1 MFLPR
6 LSGARGGHSRMIFVW
21 CSPAPLRPPRQ
32 QTFSLRIRLGWA
44 RRWLAIASFF
54 RLWPARSAS
63 SPDHFS
69 RALSLRKAMGR
80 WAQARKR
87 GTDRGA
93 GPAFAY
99 APPAAGDW
107 TLTLAFITATIHI
120 VSSPV
125 GPTNYL
131 VAESFDSGGPY

>member
-1 MFLPR
+1 
-6 LSGARGGHSRMIFVW
+6 
-21 CSPAPLRPPRQ
+21 
-32 QTFSLRIRLGWA
+32 
-44 RRWLAIASFF
+44 
-54 RLWPARSAS
+54 
-63 SPDHFS
+63 
-69 RALSLRKAMGR
+69 MGR

-131 VAESFDSGGPY
+131 VAESFDSGGPYGLEGSSDIGDDYNYAPVIDPRYYVIAWADVDNNQLSPYSAEKVVHL